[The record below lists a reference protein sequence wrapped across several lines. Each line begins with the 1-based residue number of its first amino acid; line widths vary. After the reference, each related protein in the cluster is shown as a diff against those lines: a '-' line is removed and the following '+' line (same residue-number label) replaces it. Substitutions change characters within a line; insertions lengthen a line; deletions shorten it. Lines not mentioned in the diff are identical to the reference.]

1 MENSMS
7 TSTHVLRCICTFL
20 LATLLISPAGLGA
33 TESASPETLMLA
45 IKGEPSEGYDPILGW
60 GLYGNPLFQSTLL
73 RRNEQLKVV
82 PSLAT
87 HYTLSENGLKWLIS
101 IRKDA
106 VFSDGTPL
114 TAEDVAFT
122 FRTAK
127 TSGGKVDLAHLGD
140 VEVTGKYSLTF
151 HLTERDTTFINRLIT
166 LGIVPRHAYNSSYGR
181 KPIGSGP
188 YMMTEWTEGQQ
199 MVAEA
204 NPYYYGNAPFFKRIV
219 FLFTDEDTSFAAARA
234 GKVHMVVVP
243 QSLARQQLPN
253 MVLHTVKSVDNRGL
267 LFPTVPDTGLKT
279 DKGYP
284 IGNDVTADPAIR
296 KAVNL
301 ALDRRA
307 MVEGILEG
315 YGRPA
320 YGVCDGL
327 PWDNPANV
335 IDDNDITGAIKIL
348 EEAEWRD
355 IDGDGFREKDGL
367 PAEFTIIYP
376 ASRSVRQY
384 LALACADMLKK
395 IGIRARV
402 EGRNNFDEIKK
413 VMHRDVVVFGWGSH
427 DPIELYH
434 LYNSKHAGTGY
445 NNAGFYKNPA
455 VDSNLERALAAGN
468 FDESLQFWKAAQWDG
483 KTGVNGHGDA
493 AWAWLVNLDH
503 TYFVHK
509 NLDIGTSQVEP
520 HGHGWPITANIEK
533 WKWL

>member
-1 MENSMS
+1 MS
-7 TSTHVLRCICTFL
+7 LRFLRCICICIVAAFVS
-20 LATLLISPAGLGA
+20 APAGISFA
-33 TESASPETLMLA
+33 TAPPETLILA
-45 IKGEPSEGYDPILGW
+45 IKGEPEEGYDPILGW

-73 RRNEQLKVV
+73 KRDENMQII

-87 HYTLSENGLKWLIS
+87 RYTQSEDGSEWLVN

-122 FRTAK
+122 FRKAK
-127 TSGGKVDLAHLGD
+127 SSGGKVDLAHLGK

-151 HLTERDTTFINRLIT
+151 HMNQRDTTFINRFIT
-166 LGIVPRHAYNSSYGR
+166 LGIVPQHAYGESYAR

-188 YMMTEWTEGQQ
+188 YQLTEWTEGQQ
-199 MVAEA
+199 MVAEV
-204 NPYYYGNAPFFKRIV
+204 NPFYYGEPPFFKKIV

-243 QSLARQQLPN
+243 QSLAHQQLPD
-253 MVLHTVKSVDNRGL
+253 MVLRAVKSVDNRGL
-267 LFPTVPDTGLKT
+267 MFPTIPESDVKT
-279 DKGYP
+279 TEEYP
-284 IGNDVTADPAIR
+284 VGNSVTADPAIR

-301 ALDRRA
+301 AINRQAL
-307 MVEGILEG
+307 VEGVLEG

-327 PWDNPANV
+327 PWDNPENV
-335 IDDNDITGAIKIL
+335 ISDNDIAGAINLL
-348 EEAEWRD
+348 EQAGWHD
-355 IDGDGFREKDGL
+355 SDGDGIREKDGL
-367 PAEFTIIYP
+367 KAEFTIVYP

-384 LALACADMLKK
+384 LALASADMLKK

-402 EGRNNFDEIKK
+402 EGKNNFEEIRK
-413 VMHRDVVVFGWGSH
+413 VMHRDVIVFGWGSH

-434 LYNSKHAGTGY
+434 LYNSKYAGIGY
-445 NNAGFYKNPA
+445 NNAGFYTNPV
-455 VDSNLERALAAGN
+455 VDSNLERALAAGS
-468 FDESLQFWKAAQWDG
+468 FDESLPFWKAAQWNG
-483 KTGVNGHGDA
+483 TTGVNAHGDA

-520 HGHGWPITANIEK
+520 HGHGWPITANIEQ
-533 WKWL
+533 WKWQ